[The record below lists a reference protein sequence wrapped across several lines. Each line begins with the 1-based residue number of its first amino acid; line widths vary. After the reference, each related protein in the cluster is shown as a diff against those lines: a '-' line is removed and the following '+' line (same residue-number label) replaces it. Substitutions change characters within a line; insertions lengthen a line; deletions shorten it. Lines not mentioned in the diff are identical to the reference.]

1 MLDTFFRVAVAV
13 IEVAGVSILL
23 AGLAWASVLY
33 LRTVRQPGR
42 DADGHRL
49 AFRRYRANIGRA
61 ILLCLEFLV
70 AADIIKTVAME
81 LTLESVGVLAGVVL
95 VRTFLSFALL
105 VEIEGRWPWRNE
117 QVQDAEGL

>member
-1 MLDTFFRVAVAV
+1 M
-13 IEVAGVSILL
+13 
-23 AGLAWASVLY
+23 
-33 LRTVRQPGR
+33 
-42 DADGHRL
+42 
-49 AFRRYRANIGRA
+49 
-61 ILLCLEFLV
+61 